1 MAEYSGNSDKGREV
15 VSVTQEKVEPIAG
28 GAVIRKQSTVGKFF
42 RGIIVEDVKS
52 VGAYI
57 LTDVI
62 QPAFKKAI
70 SDTVVNAI
78 DMLLYGKTGVT
89 KPTSNGP
96 KISYGSYYSG
106 TVNRYASQPETRTQF
121 QINSDAFDISSIG
134 FTSRGAAMEALE
146 TMNDL
151 LEIRQIVTVADLYDL
166 AKLETT
172 NYMVNNYGWT
182 SLKGSEVRRTSDGYY
197 IIVIPQ
203 KIKEINQTRRA

>member
-1 MAEYSGNSDKGREV
+1 
-15 VSVTQEKVEPIAG
+15 
-28 GAVIRKQSTVGKFF
+28 
-42 RGIIVEDVKS
+42 
-52 VGAYI
+52 
-57 LTDVI
+57 
-62 QPAFKKAI
+62 
-70 SDTVVNAI
+70 
-78 DMLLYGKTGVT
+78 
-89 KPTSNGP
+89 
-96 KISYGSYYSG
+96 
-106 TVNRYASQPETRTQF
+106 
-121 QINSDAFDISSIG
+121 
-134 FTSRGAAMEALE
+134 MEALE